1 MSTRDLVFMKQ
12 LLDNVEY
19 ASEEGVLN
27 VIKLFKHQD
36 PDVREGT
43 SFAMGAFDVLPRL
56 LASRPDLI
64 TDAVVREL
72 QVLARDND
80 ERVRSVAQTTLDRTN
95 TILIHR
101 LLQTKKRTTMLA
113 AMKVILA
120 LTFVALLL
128 WIAFTLLGGSK
139 LLDSRQALVIA
150 SDTFSKIS
158 TANISQLTLLPALQL
173 REDVTKVAFS
183 PDGKLLAFTSGIYEG
198 GKLTVWNIATGEIVF
213 AIPVS
218 GVTGVVFSPDGKSL
232 STWGGKNDIDLW
244 DASAGKS
251 LKSFIGHAGEVY
263 NVVFSPDGQFI
274 ASASKDGTA
283 RVWSVT
289 TENTV
294 SEIKVPQSSW
304 GSPEVL
310 SIAFSPDGSILA
322 TGNDS
327 GLVHLWNPTSGQ
339 QLQQMTTNGSIPF
352 VLFSPDGKL
361 LAVSNKTST
370 SGGDTV
376 QLWDLSGQKIREM
389 HTKNGLL
396 GFALAFSPDGTILAS
411 AARDYN
417 AGVEFWDVATGKN
430 LGQIDSSWAPKNSI
444 TFSPDGRLFV
454 IGSVLDMG
462 GDAQPLTIWA
472 IQ

>member
-1 MSTRDLVFMKQ
+1 MKQ

-43 SFAMGAFDVLPRL
+43 GFAMGAFDVLPRL
-56 LASRPDLI
+56 LVSRPDLI

-80 ERVRSVAQTTLDRTN
+80 ERVRSAAQTTLDRTN
-95 TILIHR
+95 TILIHH
-101 LLQTKKRTTMLA
+101 LLQTKKRA
-113 AMKVILA
+113 AIPAAIKVILA

-139 LLDSRQALVIA
+139 LLDSRQAPVIA

-158 TANISQLTLLPALQL
+158 AANISQLTALPVVQL
-173 REDVTKVAFS
+173 NKNVTKVAFS
-183 PDGKLLAFTSGIYEG
+183 PNGKLLAIISGDYHEA
-198 GKLTVWNIATGEIVF
+198 TVRLWDIAAGEIVLT
-213 AIPVS
+213 IPVS
-218 GVTGVVFSPDGKSL
+218 GDVTGVSFSPDGKFL
-232 STWGGKNDIDLW
+232 TTWGGNDIDLW
-244 DASAGKS
+244 AASTGKLLKS
-251 LKSFIGHAGEVY
+251 LAGHTKEVSMA
-263 NVVFSPDGQFI
+263 VFSPDSQFI

-289 TENTV
+289 TGNTV

-310 SIAFSPDGSILA
+310 SIVFSPDGNILA

-327 GLVHLWNPTSGQ
+327 GLIHLWNPTSGQ
-339 QLQQMTTNGSIPF
+339 QLQQMTTDGSINV
-352 VLFSPDGKL
+352 VLFSPNGKL
-361 LAVSNKTST
+361 LAASNKTST
-370 SGGDTV
+370 VGKDTV
-376 QLWDLSGQKIREM
+376 QLWDLNGQKIREM
-389 HTKNGLL
+389 HTKNGIL

-411 AARDYN
+411 VARDYN

-454 IGSVLDMG
+454 IGSVLGMG
-462 GDAQPLTIWA
+462 GDAQSLTIWA
-472 IQ
+472 TK